1 MLAGMDAKTT
11 LLAGL
16 PIFARLDQ
24 RSVEAVGTLAR
35 EISVPAGTI
44 LMVEG
49 EAAESFY
56 VIVRGTIRVERGGT
70 FVRSLTDG
78 AFLGEIALLEA
89 GERTATATCATDCE
103 LIELGTY
110 EFGRVMD
117 TFPDVRERVEAAV
130 ARRPH
135 AG

>member
-1 MLAGMDAKTT
+1 MDAKTT

-24 RSVEAVGTLAR
+24 RSVEAIGTLAR
-35 EISVPAGTI
+35 QISVPAGTI

-56 VIVRGTIRVERGGT
+56 VIVRGTVRIERRGT

-89 GERTATATCATDCE
+89 GERTATATCATHCE
-103 LIELGTY
+103 LIELGIY

>member
-1 MLAGMDAKTT
+1 MDAKTT

-24 RSVEAVGTLAR
+24 RSVEAIGTLAR
-35 EISVPAGTI
+35 QISVPAGTI

-56 VIVRGTIRVERGGT
+56 VIVRGTVRVERRGT

-103 LIELGTY
+103 LIELGIY

>member
-1 MLAGMDAKTT
+1 MDAKTT

-24 RSVEAVGTLAR
+24 RSVEAIGTLAR
-35 EISVPAGTI
+35 QISVPAGTI

-56 VIVRGTIRVERGGT
+56 VIVRGTVRVERGGT

-103 LIELGTY
+103 LIELGIY